1 MSYES
6 DIAFLLWPFAVAA
19 LARASVSGK
28 CVAALCRQF
37 LSIAT
42 LAKIAIL
49 MFFFE
54 IHMISILFAAFQM
67 KSVVKLKGHEGAVM
81 CMDAWQ
87 DLPTHGHDAGSPEAF
102 KSLKDA
108 SKYCKLRVLSGG
120 IDGRVCMWD
129 GRKGKLLRS
138 QQAHTGGTPPLACA
152 CLYSA
157 NTLMI
162 YCPNRHEH

>member
-1 MSYES
+1 
-6 DIAFLLWPFAVAA
+6 
-19 LARASVSGK
+19 
-28 CVAALCRQF
+28 
-37 LSIAT
+37 
-42 LAKIAIL
+42 
-49 MFFFE
+49 
-54 IHMISILFAAFQM
+54 M

-120 IDGRVCMWD
+120 IDGKVCIWD

-138 QQAHTGGTPPLACA
+138 QQAHTGGRSLCMRLS
-152 CLYSA
+152 CG
-157 NTLMI
+157 NV
-162 YCPNRHEH
+162 